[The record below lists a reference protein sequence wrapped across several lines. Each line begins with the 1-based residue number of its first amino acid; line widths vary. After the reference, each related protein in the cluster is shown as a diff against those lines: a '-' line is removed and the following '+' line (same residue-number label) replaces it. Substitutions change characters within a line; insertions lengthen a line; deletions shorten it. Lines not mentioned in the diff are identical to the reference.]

1 MRGDVGPEASRF
13 VALRR
18 AAGPERDA
26 SAMEEEIS
34 EVVRFEI
41 GVKHGCEPPEPLES
55 PKFFGGRYT
64 SDQVQ
69 SHSHEPRVRI
79 CLRIV
84 RRHQEFRTLQQG
96 FDQTGPPRPRGLK
109 RRYHESR
116 CRGTGL

>member
-1 MRGDVGPEASRF
+1 
-13 VALRR
+13 
-18 AAGPERDA
+18 
-26 SAMEEEIS
+26 MEEKIS

-55 PKFFGGRYT
+55 PNFFRGRNT
-64 SDQVQ
+64 ADQVQ
-69 SHSHEPRVRI
+69 CHPDKPRVRSRP
-79 CLRIV
+79 RIV

-109 RRYHESR
+109 RRHHESR